1 MQVCCWSL
9 YSLYQV
15 VMLLAKIFTLHIML
29 RLWLVLELLLHMVMQ
44 IIKFDDTLFSI
55 YHLQMLHL
63 FILGILI
70 KIIFEYDI
78 IVFLCSCVTCLHK
91 LDKINVSSIGLNI
104 QVHHYILCIL
114 LVLSLFLI
122 VSLFIWCS
130 FFILFSTLSIH
141 Y

>member
-1 MQVCCWSL
+1 
-9 YSLYQV
+9 
-15 VMLLAKIFTLHIML
+15 MLLAKIFILHIML

-78 IVFLCSCVTCLHK
+78 IVFLCSCVICLHK

-122 VSLFIWCS
+122 VSLFI
-130 FFILFSTLSIH
+130 
-141 Y
+141 